1 MGGVNCFLLAIFAF
15 IMTYNSKFNY
25 MKKLLLT
32 IALALFCGATMAQN
46 AIDLTFSRNNGAAGT
61 DATVSVASTGD
72 VDATGII
79 STIACNYNW
88 KAFTANS
95 TTFPNSSILCPDK
108 NTKDMTG
115 DAAGV
120 ITFTLAG
127 VPDNYEFTAIT
138 LKSVALNGGGAFQGD
153 NANAQHIDFILK
165 QDDTTIA
172 EHNDVAIKV
181 NSNGGESVTVNLV
194 PSTPIKAADGTVTL
208 KINIVNNYTAYGCF
222 YGLFKVT
229 IDTEVATPELPEEPA
244 EVSYLTQVTAGDLM
258 AKTEATNIA
267 IKNLSYTNNRWFVGN
282 TGAAPYSEEEF
293 TNDAIFVWEPVN
305 AGQAGSYYLKK
316 LDGTYMQASSPKDFG
331 TIDNA
336 AKFTATNP
344 TSQGS
349 SSTNFNGDGDSNIYI
364 TGSNDANLVR
374 FVKGSNWI
382 NVQNGAGGT
391 PVYNTGTGGW
401 TIHYVYEVTEVAS
414 FKANISSAGYATFYA
429 PVEVAIPEN
438 VKAYYI
444 TEGSFNGEKVTLT
457 QIEGI
462 IPANTAVILEGEA
475 GEYTFNVSTTGAA
488 AVNGNLLKGTV
499 INTNIIGQAYVLG
512 NDEEEGVGLYKT
524 QMSNVALSNASGT
537 VSVFKNN
544 AYKAYLPTS
553 AVPAAANNAASF
565 SFRFGEGTTGVE
577 NVEVEN
583 EVKAI
588 YDLTGRRVEAITAP
602 GIYIV
607 NGKKVLVK

>member
-1 MGGVNCFLLAIFAF
+1 M
-15 IMTYNSKFNY
+15 
-25 MKKLLLT
+25 
-32 IALALFCGATMAQN
+32 ALALFCGATMAQN
-46 AIDLTFSRNNGAAGT
+46 TIDLTFSRNNSATGT

-72 VDATGII
+72 LDVTGIT
-79 STIACNYNW
+79 STVACNYNW
-88 KAFTANS
+88 KAFGANS
-95 TTFPNSSILCPDK
+95 ETFPNSSILCPDK

-120 ITFTLAG
+120 ITLTLAG

-172 EHNDVAIKV
+172 EHKDVAIKV

-244 EVSYLTQVTAGDLM
+244 EVSYLTQVTASDLM
-258 AKTEATNIA
+258 AKTEPTYIA

-282 TGAAPYSEEEF
+282 TGELPYSEEEF

-316 LDGTYMQASSPKDFG
+316 LDGTYMQASAPKDFG

-336 AKFTATNP
+336 AKFIATNP

-349 SSTNFNGDGDSNIYI
+349 GSTNFNGDGDSNIYI

-374 FVKGSNWI
+374 FVKGDNWI
-382 NVQNGAGGT
+382 NIQNGAGGT

-401 TIHYVYEVTEVAS
+401 TIHYVYEVTEAAS
-414 FKANISSAGYATFYA
+414 FKANISSACYATFYA

-444 TEGSFNGEKVTLT
+444 AAVSSESATLT
-457 QIEGI
+457 QIEDV
-462 IPANTAVILEGEA
+462 IPANTAVILEGAE
-475 GEYTFNVSTTGAA
+475 GEYTFSVSETDAA
-488 AVNGNLLKGTV
+488 AVSGNLLKGT
-499 INTNIIGQAYVLG
+499 ITSTNIIGDAYVLG
-512 NDEEEGVGLYKT
+512 VVEGETGLYKA
-524 QMSNVALSNASGT
+524 QMSTVALSSASG
-537 VSVFKNN
+537 SVKVFLNN
-544 AYKAYLPTS
+544 AYKAYLPAS

-565 SFRFGEGTTGVE
+565 SFRFGEGTTAIE

-588 YDLTGRRVEAITAP
+588 YDLTGRCVEAITAP

-607 NGKKVLVK
+607 GGKKVLVK